1 MFDHIKQKAK
11 RDHFFI
17 WKKGYS
23 ARQFILI
30 NFPGKTMAI
39 ALVGKGTDTE
49 GLSSST
55 ESGAV
60 DKLSHVQ
67 RRNL

>member
-1 MFDHIKQKAK
+1 
-11 RDHFFI
+11 
-17 WKKGYS
+17 
-23 ARQFILI
+23 
-30 NFPGKTMAI
+30 MAI